1 MVRDRYVLLV
11 DCGYITTSV
20 MLIRGDGLLFMNS
33 FSLGGGY
40 ITADLS
46 QCLKL
51 SFSVAENLKRKLD
64 LSWRAKPSD
73 TYDIYVNDYVKTIDA
88 SMANSITEERI
99 NMIGDYIQKC
109 LDRCE
114 YDFPEYIPVYLT
126 GGGLNFTK
134 GAKEVLSRKIGRKV
148 ELVSPVLP
156 HTNRPDFSSE
166 IGVLDLALH
175 LYNNDTSLMVR

>member
-1 MVRDRYVLLV
+1 
-11 DCGYITTSV
+11 
-20 MLIRGDGLLFMNS
+20 
-33 FSLGGGY
+33 
-40 ITADLS
+40 
-46 QCLKL
+46 
-51 SFSVAENLKRKLD
+51 
-64 LSWRAKPSD
+64 
-73 TYDIYVNDYVKTIDA
+73 
-88 SMANSITEERI
+88 
-99 NMIGDYIQKC
+99 MIGDYIQKC